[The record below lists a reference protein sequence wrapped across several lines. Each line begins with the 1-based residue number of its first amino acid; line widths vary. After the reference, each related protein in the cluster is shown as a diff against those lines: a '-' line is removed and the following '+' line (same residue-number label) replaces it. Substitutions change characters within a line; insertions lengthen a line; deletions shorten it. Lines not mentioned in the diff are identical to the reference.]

1 MRLRYRN
8 MINKAEKRIQK
19 LMPGKTLEEVSKM
32 YEQFYDEF
40 VVLRDSKKIDY
51 KKMLE
56 CLDRYRDVLE
66 IADIFPEEGTESWA
80 SYRNAIEFIIEH
92 KNL

>member
-1 MRLRYRN
+1 MKLRDR
-8 MINKAEKRIQK
+8 IRIKKAEKRIQER
-19 LMPGKTLEEVSKM
+19 MPGKTLQDVLKM

-40 VVLRDSKKIDY
+40 EVLRSSAGDNY
-51 KKMLE
+51 KEILD

-80 SYRNAIEFIIEH
+80 SFRKVIEFMIDQRDS
-92 KNL
+92 